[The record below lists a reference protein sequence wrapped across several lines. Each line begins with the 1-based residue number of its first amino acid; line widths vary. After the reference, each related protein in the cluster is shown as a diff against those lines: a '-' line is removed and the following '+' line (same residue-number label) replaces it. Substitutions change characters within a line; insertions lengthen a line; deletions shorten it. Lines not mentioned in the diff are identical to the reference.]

1 MLEPAPALPSAGTA
15 QAGDDVGDRAGAFD
29 VAVGRLPA
37 AVPAGEGVKV
47 TLFEQAGR
55 RVVLTDA
62 GARLARRA
70 EEMLGLM
77 ETAEARARQRPG
89 EAGGVLRVA
98 SFQTP
103 LIALAPVAV
112 SVLEQRHP
120 DLRIEIAQREVEEAY
135 EGLLAHRFEVILGE
149 DYPGGPAGRP
159 SRHRPGGPPAGP
171 AAAGAARP
179 RPRLRGA
186 TPAGPRRDALGARP
200 GGHPHRGVGSAPTS
214 ARRGSSRGSASTP
227 PIRSCRCTWS
237 APAMPRLSCPV

>member
-1 MLEPAPALPSAGTA
+1 MLNLHRLFLLRELRRLETMSAIAREHSMSPSAIS
-15 QAGDDVGDRAGAFD
+15 QQLSQLER
-29 VAVGRLPA
+29 
-37 AVPAGEGVKV
+37 ESKV

-77 ETAEARARQRPG
+77 ETAEAELVSAQG

-149 DYPGGPAGRP
+149 DYPGGQQVVRRGTDREDLLQEVWGWSFGDSSTVTVHVRRLREKVEDDPT
-159 SRHRPGGPPAGP
+159 RPG
-171 AAAGAARP
+171 
-179 RPRLRGA
+179 RLV
-186 TPAGPRRDALGARP
+186 TVW
-200 GGHPHRGVGSAPTS
+200 GVGYRWESDGA
-214 ARRGSSRGSASTP
+214 
-227 PIRSCRCTWS
+227 
-237 APAMPRLSCPV
+237 